1 MFTLNDEQRKEYASG
16 VLLDQLISNEPRLS
30 VVLERD
36 DRDLEPLLVYM
47 MSKGYVEVDSKNFYQ
62 VTVKGAEKDA
72 NLKKRYQEY
81 LSHFDL
87 YCAVDTQSGEFA
99 FEKIFELDDDEWEDY
114 LAEER
119 FLDLRIAVAWFKG
132 INPADFVFLSFLKEG
147 RFDTTR
153 SGWQFDLLSG
163 LIWREIED
171 IVNKALG
178 IEELGYRGD
187 DGQMVTG
194 EMVIEDIIAQ
204 GAKLNAELHQRE
216 DQYHDDDHE
225 MPNDYSDQ
233 TRHVI
238 YESYYDPFYISP
250 IWFIF

>member
-1 MFTLNDEQRKEYASG
+1 MGSAMFTLNDEQRKEYASG

-99 FEKIFELDDDEWEDY
+99 FEKI
-114 LAEER
+114 
-119 FLDLRIAVAWFKG
+119 
-132 INPADFVFLSFLKEG
+132 S
-147 RFDTTR
+147 
-153 SGWQFDLLSG
+153 
-163 LIWREIED
+163 
-171 IVNKALG
+171 
-178 IEELGYRGD
+178 
-187 DGQMVTG
+187 
-194 EMVIEDIIAQ
+194 
-204 GAKLNAELHQRE
+204 
-216 DQYHDDDHE
+216 
-225 MPNDYSDQ
+225 
-233 TRHVI
+233 
-238 YESYYDPFYISP
+238 
-250 IWFIF
+250 